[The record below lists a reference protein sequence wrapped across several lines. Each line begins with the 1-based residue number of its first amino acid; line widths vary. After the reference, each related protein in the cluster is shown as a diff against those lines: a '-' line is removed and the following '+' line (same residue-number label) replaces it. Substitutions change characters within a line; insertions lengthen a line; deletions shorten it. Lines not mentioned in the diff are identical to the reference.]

1 MKQKV
6 LFSLFFMCT
15 FIVTTRAQQINKG
28 SIWLGGNIGF
38 NQNKTEYDNVT
49 PGYKTQTLSLSPTI
63 GKAVQEN
70 LIVGVN
76 ITYQKTK
83 TTNIGGTTGESNEKY
98 YGGGIFVRRYVPVIS
113 RLYVFGDL
121 NIWARRYRSDGVPYA
136 GATVKT
142 QTKGGES
149 GVSLTPGI
157 SVGLTKKLH
166 LETGFNSLL
175 STYYSKRKTTSNST
189 GYNYTNETF
198 SAGFNLE
205 NKSTFYIGFRLLI
218 NNKA

>member
-6 LFSLFFMCT
+6 LFSLLFMCT

-38 NQNKTEYDNVT
+38 NQNKTEYDIN
-49 PGYKTQTLSLSPTI
+49 PDFKTQTFSISPTI
-63 GKAVQEN
+63 GKAVQDN
-70 LIVGVN
+70 LIVGIN

-83 TTNIGGTTGESNEKY
+83 TTNIGGTGSNEKY

-121 NIWARRYRSDGVPYA
+121 NVWARRYRSDGVPYA
-136 GATVKT
+136 GATAKT

-157 SVGLTKKLH
+157 SVGLTKKLQ
-166 LETGFNSLL
+166 LETGFNSLF
-175 STYYSKRKTTSNST
+175 STYYSKRKTTSST
-189 GYNYTNETF
+189 IGYNYTNESF
-198 SAGFNLE
+198 NAGFNLE